1 MWDNKLKKNKSGERT
16 KPGITGIKSGKEKLG
31 RRENSEKNSLLFLLN
46 H

>member
-1 MWDNKLKKNKSGERT
+1 MWDNKLKKNKWRK